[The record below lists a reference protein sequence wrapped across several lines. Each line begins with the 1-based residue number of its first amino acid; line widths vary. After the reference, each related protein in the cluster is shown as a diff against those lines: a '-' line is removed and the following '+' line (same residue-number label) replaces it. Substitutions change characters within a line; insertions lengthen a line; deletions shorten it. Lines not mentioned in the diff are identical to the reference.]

1 MEQAKSTAAGIFK
14 VFSLQD
20 RVAIVTGGGKGIG
33 KGIALAF
40 AQDGA
45 KVVIAEKDDKAGK
58 EAVKEIHDLGG
69 KAIFVAVDVLDSKQV
84 NELMAK
90 TKAEFG
96 KIDILVNNVG
106 GTRNSPRKPLLGIE
120 EDKWDMIIDLN
131 LKTTFL
137 CCQAVAKIMM
147 EQKRGNIINIVSGAG
162 LRPYPGQIVY
172 GAAKA
177 GAVNLTLSLAVQ
189 LAPYNIRV
197 NAIAPGTVGTPG
209 MTHLGDTDERARLR
223 GVTLGRAGRPED
235 MGMAAI
241 YLASEASDYV
251 TGFVLAVNGGPA
263 LGGKMLE
270 EAKDAWETT
279 KKTVK

>member
-1 MEQAKSTAAGIFK
+1 MEQAKSKAMSIFN

-20 RVAIVTGGGKGIG
+20 RVAIVTGSGKGIG
-33 KGIALAF
+33 KGIATAF

-45 KVVIAEKDDKAGK
+45 KVVIAEMDKDAGK
-58 EAVKEIHDLGG
+58 AAAKEINDLGG
-69 KAIFVAVDVLDSKQV
+69 KALSMAVDVLNRKQV
-84 NELMAK
+84 HELMAK
-90 TKAEFG
+90 TQAEFG
-96 KIDILVNNVG
+96 RIDILVNNVG
-106 GTRNSPRKPLLGIE
+106 GTRNSPRKPLLMIE
-120 EDKWDMIIDLN
+120 EDKWDMVIDLN

-147 EQKRGNIINIVSGAG
+147 EQKKGNIINIVSGAG

-177 GAVNLTLSLAVQ
+177 GVVNLTLSLAVQ

-209 MTHLGDTDERARLR
+209 MTHLGDTDERTKKR
-223 GVTLGRAGRPED
+223 GVPLGRAGRPED

-241 YLASEASDYV
+241 FLASEAADYI
-251 TGFVLAVNGGPA
+251 TGFILPVNGGPA

-279 KKTVK
+279 KISVK